1 MKTWFKRSLIG
12 LVAVLSLGTLAAC
25 GHREHRHEGM
35 ASVSAEKVAEWRG
48 RFIERGAKE
57 LQLDE
62 AQKQSLGVLYDK
74 MNEQRLALVQG
85 QADPRAVM
93 QQLVAGEKFDRTRAN
108 AFIAE
113 KTAAIQGKSPEV
125 VAAAADFYDGLRPE
139 QQARVRELMNR
150 KRGWGGGW
158 RG

>member
-1 MKTWFKRSLIG
+1 MKTWLKRSLIG
-12 LVAVLSLGTLAAC
+12 LAAIVTLGGLTAC

-35 ASVSAEKVAEWRG
+35 ANVSAEKVAEWRG
-48 RFIERGAKE
+48 RFIERAGKE

-74 MNEQRLALVQG
+74 MNEQRLALAQG
-85 QADPRAVM
+85 ESNPRALM

-108 AFIAE
+108 AFVAE

-125 VAAAADFYDGLRPE
+125 VAAAADFYDGLKPE
-139 QQARVRELMNR
+139 QQAKVRDLMSR
-150 KRGWGGGW
+150 KRGWGGW

>member
-1 MKTWFKRSLIG
+1 MKTWIKRTVIG
-12 LVAVLSLGTLAAC
+12 LAAVLTVGGLAAC

-35 ASVSAEKVAEWRG
+35 ANVSAEKVAEWRG
-48 RFIERGAKE
+48 RFVEKATKE

-62 AQKQSLGVLYDK
+62 AQKQRLGTLYDK

-85 QADPRAVM
+85 QADPRALM
-93 QQLVAGEKFDRTRAN
+93 QQVVAGEKFDRERAN

-113 KTAAIQGKSPEV
+113 KTTAVQAKSPEV
-125 VAAAADFYDGLRPE
+125 VAAAADFYDSLRPD
-139 QQARVRELMNR
+139 QQAKVREFMSK
-150 KRGWGGGW
+150 KRGW